1 MKIIEVKNRISELIN
16 CLLEVWEGS
25 VKATHLFLSDREIKN
40 IKEYVPQALKNVEHL
55 VIAEDE
61 AGCPKAFMGIE
72 DGSLEM
78 LFVAPEERGKGLGK
92 RLLRYGIENYAV
104 ERLAVNE
111 QNPQA
116 KGPLLYM
123 SRTEKSLETMKTI
136 RLLYPDHVSGGLEA
150 YYFGAHLLTH
160 ILPQNER
167 QPLVKVDIAPPD
179 HKEKEVEEGI
189 YAREE
194 VLAGIE
200 DAAKKIEGEKP
211 DRIITIGEFLNDIGV
226 DYKVQEETFVPDHE
240 ILEFV
245 KKFEH
250 ILVHLDVDVLDE
262 HFFHST
268 YFADPELTGDGSGGG
283 KMTIEKLT
291 EC

>member
-1 MKIIEVKNRISELIN
+1 MIFSSFFLVKSGILLPVRYQFEKQEEFMKIIEVKNRISELIN

-116 KGPLLYM
+116 KGFYEHMGFRVYKRTELDEQGNPYPLLYM

-160 ILPQNER
+160 ILP
-167 QPLVKVDIAPPD
+167 
-179 HKEKEVEEGI
+179 
-189 YAREE
+189 
-194 VLAGIE
+194 
-200 DAAKKIEGEKP
+200 
-211 DRIITIGEFLNDIGV
+211 
-226 DYKVQEETFVPDHE
+226 
-240 ILEFV
+240 
-245 KKFEH
+245 
-250 ILVHLDVDVLDE
+250 
-262 HFFHST
+262 
-268 YFADPELTGDGSGGG
+268 
-283 KMTIEKLT
+283 
-291 EC
+291 